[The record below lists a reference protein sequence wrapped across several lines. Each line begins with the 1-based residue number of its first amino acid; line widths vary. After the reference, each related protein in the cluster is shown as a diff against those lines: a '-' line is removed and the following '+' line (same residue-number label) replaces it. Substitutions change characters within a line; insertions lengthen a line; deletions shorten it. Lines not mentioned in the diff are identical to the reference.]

1 MLDMCSQGESL
12 KCVERDKKYIVP
24 EGQKIPDWIVNEA
37 RLLNDALYKGVVEK
51 VEGSVDFQDE
61 GELVDIMKG
70 LVDITYFVE
79 MPNEWV
85 KPEERGEKMMELFK
99 QEVELENGKVG
110 TLADRLAETGS
121 ALSIAMS
128 TLDASTAEAIKFL
141 NEKEVPVIAWVVLSD
156 EEGYW
161 TNPLNLENTK
171 EKIQKIRKWKKDY
184 NLNFDCYGFDLEK
197 PLDVMRPIMNRDI
210 FGFVKKWLGYRYNVE
225 VEKMFKK
232 FRPQESF
239 EALLKSLNERGEGY
253 EFYIAPKIALSIL
266 GTGLKPPKD
275 AREIEMVYTSE
286 IPLSLGVSVLL
297 SRNKIPAIGILNAKE
312 GETPGRFDKSGAP
325 ALPKHHTP
333 EETLRDIR
341 QILKKRVNV
350 GNREFDLADLYVFAL
365 NGRNVM
371 SQTMQALNQAFEE
384 LKSKN

>member
-1 MLDMCSQGESL
+1 MCSQGESL

-85 KPEERGEKMMELFK
+85 KAEERGEKMMELFK

-141 NEKEVPVIAWVVLSD
+141 NEKDVPVIAWVVLSD
-156 EEGYW
+156 GEGYW

-210 FGFVKKWLGYRYNVE
+210 FGFVKKWLGYNREAKKV
-225 VEKMFKK
+225 FKK
-232 FRPQESF
+232 ASPQESF
-239 EALLKSLNERGEGY
+239 EALLKSLSESGEGY
-253 EFYIAPKIALSIL
+253 EFYIAPKIALNIL

-286 IPLSLGVSVLL
+286 TPLSLGVSVLL